1 MSIRLN
7 LFFILLTA
15 FIFSYFVPAFS
26 IRAEEPQAELPYVE
40 IDLIQRKLHYRTTS
54 KVIKTYPIGVSKS
67 KDFLTPTGVFQVLE
81 MDDRPGWLHP
91 YKKGVKIPPGPG
103 NPLGTRWIGFYKN
116 STLNQSY
123 GIHGTNQ
130 PNSVGKFVSHGCIR
144 MKIPDSEEL
153 YRVVHVGTP
162 VVVHYTRFDFQ
173 NHDGDIA
180 LVINEDP
187 FNLEPLTIE
196 NMKKHLTAKY
206 PNIQLSQ
213 PALEFLAKNGTPG
226 QTRLV
231 GTLAKESNAQ
241 PSSASTPKAVSPV
254 K

>member
-1 MSIRLN
+1 MKPKFYLVLIAS
-7 LFFILLTA
+7 FFLSFFSTLTL
-15 FIFSYFVPAFS
+15 IK
-26 IRAEEPQAELPYVE
+26 AEETKAEIPYIE
-40 IDLIQRKLHYRTTS
+40 IDLIARKLHYRTVS

-67 KDFLTPTGVFQVLE
+67 KDFLTPTGVFNVLE

-91 YKKGVKIPPGPG
+91 YKKGVKIAPGPN

-116 STLNQSY
+116 AQLNQAY

-130 PNSVGKFVSHGCIR
+130 PDSIGKFVSHGCIR

-162 VVVHYTRFDFQ
+162 VIVHYTRFDFQ

-187 FNLEPLTIE
+187 FNVEPLTVE
-196 NMKKHLTAKY
+196 NMKRHLLNKY
-206 PNIQLSQ
+206 PNIQLNDAS
-213 PALEFLAKNGTPG
+213 LEYLSKNGAPG

-231 GTLAKESNAQ
+231 GTVSSN
-241 PSSASTPKAVSPV
+241 
-254 K
+254 